1 MSAFKIIRLIIA
13 ALVVLLI
20 LYYIDFKEVIHQF
33 SNLDPLFG
41 TLFILIS
48 WPLIWVSCEKWKL
61 FIPRSHAIPSTQKL
75 MKYYTVSYFANLF
88 SPSTLGGDVARSY
101 KLGRRIENQVD
112 AFIATFLERLTGLLA
127 MVLLCSVALLS
138 RYSLL
143 SEFIIPV
150 FLSTFFVIL
159 LSLLFLSEPGSRL
172 LTSVVNKFK
181 NTFLGNTK
189 IVSMILKIVSSHS
202 LVEKGRKVIWKALF
216 WSVLFHS
223 LTVVNTYFAALSLS
237 LDSVS
242 FIDLFVIVPLV
253 LLVSMIPITPGG
265 IGIQEGAF
273 VFLLGRIGLPPAEAL
288 SIALLLRTK
297 TLLLAVLGG
306 IFFFKEEK

>member
-1 MSAFKIIRLIIA
+1 MSALKIVRLIIA
-13 ALVVLLI
+13 ALFVLLI
-20 LYYIDFKEVIHQF
+20 LYYIDFKEVINQF

-41 TLFILIS
+41 SLFLLIS

-61 FIPRSHAIPSTQKL
+61 FIPKSHVMPSTQKL

-101 KLGRRIENQVD
+101 KLGRQIENQVD

-127 MVLLCSVALLS
+127 MVILCSVALFF

-143 SEFIIPV
+143 SEFKIPV
-150 FLSTFFVIL
+150 FISTILVIL
-159 LSLLFLSEPGSRL
+159 LSVLFLSESGSRL
-172 LTSVVNKFK
+172 LTSIVNSCK
-181 NTFLGNTK
+181 NTFFGNTK

-202 LVEKGRKVIWKALF
+202 LLDKGRKVVWKALF

-223 LTVVNTYFAALSLS
+223 LTVVNTYFAAMSLS
-237 LDSVS
+237 IDSVS
-242 FIDLFVIVPLV
+242 FLELFVVVPLV
-253 LLVSMIPITPGG
+253 LLVSMVPITPGG

-273 VFLLGRIGLPPAEAL
+273 VFLLGRIGLPPVEAL
-288 SIALLLRTK
+288 SIAILLRTK

-306 IFFFKEEK
+306 VFFFREER